1 MDEEGKVVTLP
12 LQIRFPKYSMS
23 SFNKYLVV
31 IVPLLVVVTCKQN
44 KNSIMNYPPPS
55 YLKGLVS
62 DVSQKTL
69 SELQKSYGTNT
80 TAFKFNTN
88 FTRLVQTWLE
98 ESAHYGGT
106 VWGIET
112 TGNKVLLFDQYRHG
126 YNAMMKLNKEED
138 LNNVKSLDLPE
149 PAEIII
155 AFQYSGDEDEYLER
169 GESKFKQDYFGW
181 VVIYKKVNDKLE
193 ELLNYECA

>member
-1 MDEEGKVVTLP
+1 MLP
-12 LQIRFPKYSMS
+12 SQIQIPFPKYSMLS
-23 SFNKYLVV
+23 YNKYLVI
-31 IVPLLVVVTCKQN
+31 IVPLLVIVTCKQT
-44 KNSIMNYPPPS
+44 KNSIMNYSPPT

-62 DVSQKTL
+62 EVSQQTL
-69 SELQKSYGTNT
+69 SEIQKSYGTNT
-80 TAFKFNTN
+80 TAFKFNNN

-106 VWGIET
+106 VWGSGT
-112 TGNKVLLFDQYRHG
+112 TGNKVLLFDQFRHG

-138 LNNVKSLDLPE
+138 LTNIKSIDLRE
-149 PAEIII
+149 PTEIII

-169 GESKFKQDYFGW
+169 GVSKFKQDYFGW

-193 ELLNYECA
+193 EFFNYECA